1 MGTVFNLWNW
11 ILILLILNSTSV
23 ALLQAQDAVEEKT
36 SGPVFAPPEEDV
48 VLAFGEDASS
58 TSVGATDNE
67 TISVD
72 FPEED
77 VRTIIRN
84 VADLYD
90 LNVVIPEGLT
100 GAISLKL
107 RDVTWEQVFR
117 VVLEPLNHTYLMD
130 GNIVRIISEEELA
143 VEPVDTRV
151 FIVDFAKAEEIQGSI
166 EPLVSE
172 EAGGRLR
179 VDTRS
184 NALVITERPSRM
196 GAIQEIIEILDQPTD
211 QVMIESKFIEITGRE
226 NDSKG
231 VNWQS
236 LIGWKVQTGGL
247 DGAPLGRVYERIDG
261 SQSQPSVSDST
272 SFSVTNNSGVPS
284 TSLSQSTTETGVTQW
299 INSVT
304 RTDTAVFSADAFG
317 VILSALETSTNIE
330 LVSNPTIVT
339 MNNKP
344 AQINIGEEYP
354 IPQYQYNQEQ
364 GTFEI
369 SNFEYKPIGV
379 NLSVLPQINSAGF
392 INLDIQPEISSR
404 TGVVEFGGASGA
416 SIPIITVRKTD
427 SSVTIKSGYTL
438 AIGGLIQSDEE
449 NSETRVPILGAL
461 PGLGKLFSSEGVSTE
476 RRNLVVFITAK
487 ILNASG
493 ATYADVLSER
503 KLFEMGVNRMD
514 VPGHEASADEQE
526 LLKRLR
532 EAEESLEQIRREQI
546 LKNKVTESEE
556 AEAEAIKPSRRGKRL
571 W

>member
-514 VPGHEASADEQE
+514 VPGYEASADEQE

-556 AEAEAIKPSRRGKRL
+556 AEADAIKPSRRGKRL